1 MNTSSASWVEGQ
13 APACQPA
20 DIPDRKRIGDHYL
33 PTHIGPLRHIG
44 MIDFMQKLW
53 RVVINVLD
61 LINEFLRWLQWFVG
75 VPVHRLSHQCVLG
88 SLLSVQ
94 CLGGMNVP

>member
-1 MNTSSASWVEGQ
+1 MEQVS
-13 APACQPA
+13 PAV
-20 DIPDRKRIGDHYL
+20 R
-33 PTHIGPLRHIG
+33 THVGPLGHVRMIG
-44 MIDFMQKLW
+44 LMQELR

-61 LINEFLRWLQWFVG
+61 LDDELRWWLQRPVG
-75 VPVHRLSHQCVLG
+75 VPVHRLGHERVLG